1 MDAFAQLP
9 RIHQKYREGD
19 FFRFR
24 INRTLFGYGRILVDY
39 DAMRK
44 KKIPFWDIF
53 MGKPLCVCVYRI
65 ATERTDCT
73 MEELAALPTLPS
85 TMVMDNIFYYG
96 ECEIIG
102 NRPLQ
107 PEDAE
112 YPIHYGK
119 SISMGDDSLCC
130 QCGKT
135 FLTLPGGTELCSGFC
150 NNGIGFHLNVSL
162 PVLLACIQED
172 SNLPYWNQEQDAPV
186 RQDLRNPKYRSLLE
200 QVRAQFHIT

>member
-1 MDAFAQLP
+1 
-9 RIHQKYREGD
+9 
-19 FFRFR
+19 
-24 INRTLFGYGRILVDY
+24 
-39 DAMRK
+39 
-44 KKIPFWDIF
+44 
-53 MGKPLCVCVYRI
+53 
-65 ATERTDCT
+65 
-73 MEELAALPTLPS
+73 
-85 TMVMDNIFYYG
+85 MVMDNIFYYG

-150 NNGIGFHLNVSL
+150 NNGIGFQLNVSL

-172 SNLPYWNQEQDAPV
+172 SNLPYWNQAHRSSV
-186 RQDLRNPKYRSLLE
+186 NQDLRNPKYRSLLE